1 MGGERGE
8 WRVVVAVAVAA
19 LLESWPAVYF
29 KRTRFRLAD

>member
-8 WRVVVAVAVAA
+8 WRVVVAVAA
-19 LLESWPAVYF
+19 LLVSWPAVYF